1 MRLLLMAIDDGY
13 DRLNYRH
20 FLPEYLEY
28 RHIANYMV
36 RVGLY
41 LRCYVDKVKQRV
53 SVYHGCT

>member
-1 MRLLLMAIDDGY
+1 MAIDDGY

-20 FLPEYLEY
+20 FLPEYWEY
-28 RHIANYMV
+28 RHIAKYMV